1 MGQRAGM
8 RWRITGNEW
17 DTKWEKNV
25 RLPKS
30 PSSRPGEAGTTFSR
44 GYQWWPSSQ
53 EKNVCLPSLTSSCG
67 AASFAFLACSSQAVA
82 ARKQGKWRA
91 GGSQPSRI
99 LFSVLR
105 KRRIGAGLKPSF
117 QTSVWRPKPIF
128 LPRCNLYCT
137 ERLLE
142 VRSKLVEILLHKT
155 RL

>member
-30 PSSRPGEAGTTFSR
+30 PSSRPGEAGITFSR
-44 GYQWWPSSQ
+44 GYQRWRSSQ
-53 EKNVCLPSLTSSCG
+53 EKNVCLLSPTSSCG

-82 ARKQGKWRA
+82 ERA
-91 GGSQPSRI
+91 AANPAEFFFPG
-99 LFSVLR
+99 VLR

-128 LPRCNLYCT
+128 LPRCNLHCT
-137 ERLLE
+137 
-142 VRSKLVEILLHKT
+142 VSIGS
-155 RL
+155 